1 MGSILQG
8 PFPQKLMRICTRYPA
23 PLLGYMGTENRPALP
38 GRKGAIM
45 TIHDKIPE
53 SKPHRVNEMQVGD
66 TLFTVISVE
75 SDRARERLYDKVK
88 RMILNNENTETP
100 TTPTAA

>member
-8 PFPQKLMRICTRYPA
+8 PFPQKLMRICTRSLA

-38 GRKGAIM
+38 GQEGADM